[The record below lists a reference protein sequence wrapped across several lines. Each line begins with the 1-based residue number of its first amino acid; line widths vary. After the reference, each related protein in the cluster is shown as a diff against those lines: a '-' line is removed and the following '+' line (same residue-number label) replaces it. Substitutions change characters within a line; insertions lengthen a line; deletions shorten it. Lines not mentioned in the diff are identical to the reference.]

1 MSLWK
6 RTMDYLG
13 LGPDDAY
20 DDYDVHDDSS
30 RSVGRAV
37 TGGRSPNRSSGTTG
51 RQTTDDHVRPVPG
64 RPTLPVA
71 RLRAAPSRSP
81 RCRRFGVNPRPSS
94 RTGIGGEGGASTGEP
109 TTVRPRRFDQAQ
121 EVADR
126 FKEGQPVIMNLESTE
141 REVARRL
148 IDFASGLCYGLDGSM
163 EKVATGV
170 YLLKPAPR
178 RHIESATTT
187 TKADRGPMGSLSQL
201 APAGSAVGPFPVAV
215 LARGYDPD
223 EVAGVPQRR

>member
-20 DDYDVHDDSS
+20 DDYDIEDDYEPAPRGRRTHEPEPRPTRHRDDASGAEGVVRTLPSRPTFPSRDFDPSQARRNPDRTPDRAERDDSGVIP
-30 RSVGRAV
+30 RGRAS
-37 TGGRSPNRSSGTTG
+37 GRANTNSN
-51 RQTTDDHVRPVPG
+51 
-64 RPTLPVA
+64 
-71 RLRAAPSRSP
+71 
-81 RCRRFGVNPRPSS
+81 
-94 RTGIGGEGGASTGEP
+94 EP

-126 FKEGQPVIMNLESTE
+126 FKEGNPVIMNLEGAD

-163 EKVATGV
+163 EKVANGV
-170 YLLKPAPR
+170 YLLKP
-178 RHIESATTT
+178 
-187 TKADRGPMGSLSQL
+187 
-201 APAGSAVGPFPVAV
+201 VA
-215 LARGYDPD
+215 ARNRNDEYDD
-223 EVAGVPQRR
+223 